1 MCKLAPGP
9 KLTNRGNHIM
19 DRRKRYLASIK
30 HNHEESVELMN
41 ERMTNMSS
49 NEVRALIQLADNMI
63 DNERSFEDAVEK
75 TVIAMDSMY
84 VINEHNVR
92 AITHKAGQK
101 DGRNTKNR
109 EEQQRAQTIAMAFET
124 LKLCG
129 IFRK

>member
-1 MCKLAPGP
+1 
-9 KLTNRGNHIM
+9 M
-19 DRRKRYLASIK
+19 DRRKRHLDSIK
-30 HNHEESVELMN
+30 RSHEESVELMSD
-41 ERMTNMSS
+41 RMKIMSS
-49 NEVRALIQLADNMI
+49 TEIRALIQLADNMI

-101 DGRNTKNR
+101 DGRNPQAR
-109 EEQQRAQTIAMAFET
+109 EEKRRAQAIAMAFET
-124 LKLCG
+124 LRLND